1 MTTEQK
7 EFKTG
12 HELLEM
18 IEKIEPWVAE
28 KIKINIKDQKNED
41 LLLSRYGNAQAMVR
55 QTFIWSLTPQ
65 KHEFWASMSS
75 TLRPI
80 E

>member
-1 MTTEQK
+1 MTTN

-12 HELLEM
+12 HELLQM
-18 IEKIEPWVAE
+18 IEKVEPLTAE
-28 KIKINIKDQKNED
+28 KIKINIRDQKNED
-41 LLLSRYGNAQAMVR
+41 LLLSRYRNAQTLVR
-55 QTFIWSLTPQ
+55 QTFIWNQTAQ
-65 KHEFWASMSS
+65 GHDFWASMSS

>member
-12 HELLEM
+12 HELLQM
-18 IEKIEPWVAE
+18 IEKIEPWIAE
-28 KIKINIKDQKNED
+28 KIKINIRDQKNGD

-55 QTFIWSLTPQ
+55 QTFVWSQTKQ
-65 KHEFWASMSS
+65 GHEFWASMSS

>member
-1 MTTEQK
+1 
-7 EFKTG
+7 
-12 HELLEM
+12 M
-18 IEKIEPWVAE
+18 IEKIEPWIAE
-28 KIKINIKDQKNED
+28 KIKINIIDQKNED

-55 QTFIWSLTPQ
+55 QTFIWSQTPQ
-65 KHEFWASMSS
+65 KHDFWASMSS